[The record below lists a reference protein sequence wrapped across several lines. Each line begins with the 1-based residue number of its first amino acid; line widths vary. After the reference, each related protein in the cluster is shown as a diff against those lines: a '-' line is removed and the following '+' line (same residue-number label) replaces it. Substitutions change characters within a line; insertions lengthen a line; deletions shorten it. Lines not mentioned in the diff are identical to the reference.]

1 MAKKTK
7 KPGFEDQ
14 LAQLEEIVRRM
25 DAGELPLE
33 EAIDSYEQGMKLS
46 LSLNKTLEE
55 AQRRIEILTR
65 DAQGEMRAEPLA
77 EDDRS
82 HD

>member
-7 KPGFEDQ
+7 KTGFEEQ

-25 DAGELPLE
+25 DAEELPLE
-33 EAIDSYEQGMKLS
+33 EAIEAYEQGMKLS
-46 LSLNKTLEE
+46 ISLNKTLEE
-55 AQRRIEILTR
+55 AQRKVEILTR
-65 DAQGEMRAEPLA
+65 DAQGEMKAEPLA
-77 EDDRS
+77 EDEEP